1 MTGADETAQG
11 QPPAGSFDPLAI
23 AGRVANRTSA
33 AFRNTIGGL
42 GMTIESDDL
51 AILRET
57 TSKTLLAVLW
67 LHVPI
72 AVTIGMMR
80 GTDWLVPA
88 ALMVAMALAATAVVA
103 RFGERTINPPD
114 LCRRPD
120 GRRIGVCL
128 SARGASLAD
137 RHAHVFLRRAGLS
150 GRLLRL
156 SADPCRHGGG
166 RAASSGAEFHA
177 SGGDLSGRRRS
188 RPRRAPR
195 RHPADRGRRTGL
207 AGAARSRICSRPP
220 RRRPPRPK
228 PRAPPKP
235 APISTASRPNGRPS
249 RTATRRGANSP
260 QASSARSAA
269 SSRPS
274 R

>member
-1 MTGADETAQG
+1 
-11 QPPAGSFDPLAI
+11 
-23 AGRVANRTSA
+23 
-33 AFRNTIGGL
+33 
-42 GMTIESDDL
+42 MTIESDDL

-72 AVTIGMMR
+72 AVAIGMMR

-88 ALMVAMALAATAVVA
+88 ALHGGDGAGRDGVVA
-103 RFGERTINPPD
+103 RFGERTFDPPD

-128 SARGASLAD
+128 PARGASLAD

-156 SADPCRHGGG
+156 SADRRRHGCG
-166 RAASSGAEFHA
+166 RAASSGAELHA

-188 RPRRAPR
+188 RPRRPSR
-195 RHPADRGRRTGL
+195 RHSADRGRRIGL
-207 AGAARSRICSRPP
+207 ACADALAVCSRPP

-228 PRAPPKP
+228 PRVPPKP
-235 APISTASRPNGRPS
+235 APISTASRPNGGPS

-274 R
+274 Q